1 MPSYWFLNTI
11 IQWKELG
18 LNEEMADSK
27 AKTGKT
33 KGERLS
39 LDHLVVSES
48 KDVLKENRSC

>member
-1 MPSYWFLNTI
+1 
-11 IQWKELG
+11 
-18 LNEEMADSK
+18 MADSK

-48 KDVLKENRSC
+48 KDVLKENRSCQKDPETNF